1 MSCRK
6 SIHALPAELLE
17 QIQEYVEGEVIYIP
31 KKKSSKK
38 CWGENTDTR
47 GILAA
52 RNAQICQDFQSG
64 MSVKQLSDKY
74 LLVEKSIQRI
84 LRKRKI
90 E

>member
-74 LLVEKSIQRI
+74 FWWKKASREYCVKEK
-84 LRKRKI
+84 
-90 E
+90 

>member
-38 CWGENTDTR
+38 VLG
-47 GILAA
+47 
-52 RNAQICQDFQSG
+52 
-64 MSVKQLSDKY
+64 
-74 LLVEKSIQRI
+74 
-84 LRKRKI
+84 
-90 E
+90 